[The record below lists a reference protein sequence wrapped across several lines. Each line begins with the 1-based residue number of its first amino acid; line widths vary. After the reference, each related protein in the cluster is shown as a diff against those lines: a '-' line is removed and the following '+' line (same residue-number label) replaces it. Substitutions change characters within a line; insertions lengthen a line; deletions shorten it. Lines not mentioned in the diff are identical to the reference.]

1 MKVELKYQEGK
12 KVLLVTTES
21 DVESMALMAWSEDYE
36 KTIQKAREQESI
48 LLLQCNNERAE
59 YRSQ

>member
-21 DVESMALMAWSEDYE
+21 DVESMALMAWNKVYE
-36 KTIQKAREQESI
+36 KTIQKAREESI

-59 YRSQ
+59 HRSE